1 MIRYNIAH
9 RPESAGKVT
18 SWWKPFMSSKKIG
31 GKKCTERQTL
41 SEDFCFPRC
50 THLIYISVLV
60 AGLCGE
66 KAGDEK

>member
-1 MIRYNIAH
+1 MVEAIHELKENR
-9 RPESAGKVT
+9 
-18 SWWKPFMSSKKIG
+18 

-41 SEDFCFPRC
+41 SEDFCFPRR

>member
-1 MIRYNIAH
+1 MVEA
-9 RPESAGKVT
+9 
-18 SWWKPFMSSKKIG
+18 KKE
-31 GKKCTERQTL
+31 CTEKQTL

>member
-1 MIRYNIAH
+1 MVEAIHELKENR
-9 RPESAGKVT
+9 
-18 SWWKPFMSSKKIG
+18 

-60 AGLCGE
+60 AGLYGE

>member
-1 MIRYNIAH
+1 MVEAIHELKENR
-9 RPESAGKVT
+9 
-18 SWWKPFMSSKKIG
+18 
-31 GKKCTERQTL
+31 GKKMHRKTNTED
-41 SEDFCFPRC
+41 SVDFCFPRC